1 MIASARSSRG
11 TTLMEIMVAMAVLTL
26 IVTSVWSGFR
36 GTLRGMET
44 TEAIQLRYSGVRNGL
59 SRMTA
64 EISMAYLSFN
74 RPADEVRHFTL
85 FEGRDEMTQDN
96 LTFSAFAHI
105 RMRKDADES
114 DQSVIQYF
122 VDDDP
127 DVAGQKNLYRRESRR
142 LTGDLPEKLEDYFP
156 AYILVENV
164 DSFDVKYWD
173 TRKLEWVD
181 EWSSM
186 RTDFQPDRLPTRVK
200 IELAINDTDGEVV
213 RFTAQAAPMMQEK
226 IDLSR

>member
-1 MIASARSSRG
+1 MNASTRNSRG
-11 TTLMEIMVAMAVLTL
+11 MTLMEIMVAMAVMTL
-26 IVTSVWSGFR
+26 IVTSVWNGFQ

-59 SRMTA
+59 SRITS
-64 EISMAYLSFN
+64 EVNMAYLSFN
-74 RPADEVRHFTL
+74 RPADETRHFTL
-85 FEGRDEMTQDN
+85 FEGRDESNHDN

-122 VDDDP
+122 VEDDP
-127 DVAGQKNLYRRESRR
+127 DNIGQKNLYRRESRR

-156 AYILVENV
+156 AYTLVEDI

-173 TRKLEWVD
+173 DRKQEWVD
-181 EWSSM
+181 EWSTM
-186 RTDFQPDRLPTRVK
+186 RTDFQPDRLPPRVK
-200 IELAINDTDGEVV
+200 IQLAVNDTDGEVV
-213 RFTAQAAPMMQEK
+213 TFTAQAAPVMQEK
-226 IDLSR
+226 IDL